1 MGWSCWR
8 YPIISSFGPC
18 QEISSVLKCSRKPS
32 CTQYCCLQ
40 ASVLAVDHG
49 VGHTPAQIHGMMCP
63 ETPESMDLGVCTLE
77 SPLLAPSDAP
87 KPLESGSTPPKGV
100 SKGVP
105 LLEDPILGTL
115 RCSKTPR
122 IGINSPKR
130 GPQKEWFQTPK
141 SSVWTQTPC
150 AS

>member
-1 MGWSCWR
+1 MVSYGLVLCCAPACTAYYGIRVS
-8 YPIISSFGPC
+8 IMSSDVSISS
-18 QEISSVLKCSRKPS
+18 SSAWILVSTSSAPRQHLVSTSAPR
-32 CTQYCCLQ
+32 
-40 ASVLAVDHG
+40 
-49 VGHTPAQIHGMMCP
+49 P